1 MVNEIH
7 LANFKEKKIITSDIA
22 GHNPIY
28 IFNDKRTIYYS
39 INLVELLDEIS
50 GKLNISNLGLSFLLK
65 NGVIPTP
72 RTIYKNLYVVSIG
85 NEISIEAINNS
96 FSISFSNNFP
106 FIRRKDLNNVPNEI
120 DIINLL
126 ADATISR
133 VKNNK
138 NNFLF
143 HSAGKD
149 SNMIALALSDNGF
162 NDLCCV
168 SHQSVGKKDE
178 SNISKK
184 IAAKLGFKHSIL
196 TEPGTLHREHI
207 LAFENYFR
215 NIPLPSVDEVT
226 LAYPIYNTQI
236 DFKESNIIDGMGNDV
251 YIGHIPS
258 LREYRFAKYLSNLSF
273 LKNPANNFR
282 SENYLN
288 IISLNR
294 VEWIGLVG
302 FMNKDC
308 SLFFNDF
315 KAVDEYWNN
324 LDRDN
329 SNLDYIDLRSKV
341 RGGIIDQEIFMRKV
355 RNFADINFS
364 NVIFPWADSN
374 LANYFYSLNEKYL
387 FDRKNLRN
395 KVILREILKK
405 RIGLNSD
412 EIGKLGFSFNY
423 WKILDLM
430 FDNVR
435 SNILDCS
442 LWNKSNME
450 SVLNRL
456 YNRASISNRFS
467 NRAKALIQR
476 LYLISMWHNNNK
488 YINYYAS

>member
-7 LANFKEKKIITSDIA
+7 LANFQGKKIITSDIA

-28 IFNDKRTIYYS
+28 IFNDEYIIYYS
-39 INLVELLDEIS
+39 INLVELLDKIS
-50 GKLNISNLGLSFLLK
+50 SKLNISSLGVSFLLK
-65 NGVIPTP
+65 SGVIPTP
-72 RTIYKNLYVVSIG
+72 RTIYKNLYVISIG
-85 NEISIEAINNS
+85 NQAIIETISNS

-106 FIRRKDLNNVPNEI
+106 FVRRKDLNNIPNETY
-120 DIINLL
+120 IINLL

-149 SNMIALALSDNGF
+149 SNMIALALSDKGF
-162 NDLCCV
+162 SDLFCV

-184 IAAKLGFKHSIL
+184 IATKLGFKHATL
-196 TEPGTLHREHI
+196 TEPETINRKHV

-236 DFKESNIIDGMGNDV
+236 DFKDSNIIDGMGNDV

-258 LREYRFAKYLSNLSF
+258 LREYRFANYLSSLSF
-273 LKNPANNFR
+273 LKSPANNFH

-294 VEWIGLVG
+294 VEWTGLVG
-302 FMNKDC
+302 FMGKDC
-308 SLFFNDF
+308 SLLFNDF
-315 KAVDEYWNN
+315 ESVDEYWNN
-324 LDRDN
+324 LDIDN
-329 SNLDYIDLRSKV
+329 SNLDYIDLRAKV

-355 RNFADINFS
+355 RNFVDINSS
-364 NVIFPWADSN
+364 NLIFPWADSN
-374 LANYFYSLNEKYL
+374 VANYFYSLNEKYL
-387 FDRKNLRN
+387 FDRKKLRN

-405 RIGLNSD
+405 RIGLDSD
-412 EIGKLGFSFNY
+412 ELGKLGFSFNY
-423 WKILDLM
+423 WKILDLI

-435 SNILDCS
+435 SDILDCS

-450 SVLNRL
+450 LILNRL

-488 YINYYAS
+488 YIN